1 MEVAMLTMEDCLGLA
16 NLEAEE
22 VAQIAA
28 HEHLPFMTAL
38 EKGASLLHE
47 PWGDAAVRQMVWDNL
62 CSASCRRPAKAAS
75 LMTLY
80 NDTCTRH
87 PNPFDRRR
95 SPTRMAGPQR
105 RH

>member
-1 MEVAMLTMEDCLGLA
+1 MLTMEDCLGLA
-16 NLEAEE
+16 DLEADE

-28 HEHLPFMTAL
+28 HEHIPFMAAL

-62 CSASCRRPAKAAS
+62 CCATCRSAGEAAS
-75 LMTLY
+75 LTMLY

-95 SPTRMAGPQR
+95 SPTRAVGPQQ

>member
-1 MEVAMLTMEDCLGLA
+1 MLTMTDCLGLA
-16 NLEAEE
+16 NLDPEE
-22 VAQIAA
+22 VAEIAA

-38 EKGASLLHE
+38 EKGAALLDR

-62 CSASCRRPAKAAS
+62 RAANAHRPDRVPD

-80 NDTCTRH
+80 HDTCRRH
-87 PNPFDRRR
+87 PNPFDRRTVHHGNGV
-95 SPTRMAGPQR
+95 PER

>member
-1 MEVAMLTMEDCLGLA
+1 MLTMEDCLGLA
-16 NLEAEE
+16 NLEQDE
-22 VAQIAA
+22 VFQIAK
-28 HEHLPFMTAL
+28 HERLAFTAAL
-38 EKGASLLHE
+38 EKGATLLNE

-62 CSASCRRPAKAAS
+62 CAANRHEPTRVPE

-80 NDTCTRH
+80 HETCTRH

-95 SPTRMAGPQR
+95 SPVRDTAPLG

>member
-1 MEVAMLTMEDCLGLA
+1 MLTMDDCLGLA

-38 EKGASLLHE
+38 EKGASFLHE
-47 PWGDAAVRQMVWDNL
+47 PWGDAAVPQMVWDNL
-62 CSASCRRPAKAAS
+62 CRAEHRRPAEAAS

-95 SPTRMAGPQR
+95 SPTRTVGVQQR
-105 RH
+105 H

>member
-1 MEVAMLTMEDCLGLA
+1 MLTMEDCLGLA
-16 NLEAEE
+16 DLEAEE

-38 EKGASLLHE
+38 EKGASLLQE

-62 CSASCRRPAKAAS
+62 YRRPHNPAEAAS

-87 PNPFDRRR
+87 PNPFDRRT
-95 SPTRMAGPQR
+95 SPARAAGPQR

>member
-1 MEVAMLTMEDCLGLA
+1 MLTMNDCLGIA
-16 NLEAEE
+16 NLEADE
-22 VAQIAA
+22 VTQIAA

-38 EKGASLLHE
+38 EKGAALLNE

-62 CSASCRRPAKAAS
+62 CTTNRRRPDEAVA

-80 NDTCTRH
+80 NDTCDRH
-87 PNPFDRRR
+87 PNPFDRRHTPVR
-95 SPTRMAGPQR
+95 VGPPNR

>member
-1 MEVAMLTMEDCLGLA
+1 MLTMDDCLGLA
-16 NLEAEE
+16 NLEADE

-62 CSASCRRPAKAAS
+62 CSADRRHAAEAAS
-75 LMTLY
+75 LMALY

-87 PNPFDRRR
+87 PNPFDRRT
-95 SPTRMAGPQR
+95 SPARAVGPQR

>member
-1 MEVAMLTMEDCLGLA
+1 MLTMDDCLGLA
-16 NLEAEE
+16 NLEADE

-62 CSASCRRPAKAAS
+62 CSADRRHAAEAAS
-75 LMTLY
+75 LTALY

-87 PNPFDRRR
+87 PNPFDRRH
-95 SPTRMAGPQR
+95 SPTRVAGPQR